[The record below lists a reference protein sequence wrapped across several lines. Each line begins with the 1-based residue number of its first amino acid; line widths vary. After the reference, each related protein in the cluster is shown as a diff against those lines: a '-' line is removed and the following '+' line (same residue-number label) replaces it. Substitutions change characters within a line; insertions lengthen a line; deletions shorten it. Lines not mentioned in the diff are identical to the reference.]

1 MSIPNSGQSSNT
13 VDGDPGLTAKPGTE
27 GGALW
32 EYLLSKAIPHHDE
45 LPDPMNVREW
55 THKDIGK
62 LSAKDQRA
70 WCKAQFEE
78 LEALK
83 KRNVYE
89 LADLPHGQK
98 AIKNRWVFDL
108 KSDGRKKARLV
119 AKGFSQVEG
128 LDFDEIFSPVVRFES
143 V

>member
-1 MSIPNSGQSSNT
+1 M
-13 VDGDPGLTAKPGTE
+13 E

-32 EYLLSKAIPHHDE
+32 EYLLSKAIPDDE
-45 LPDPMNVREW
+45 LPYPMNVQDW

-83 KRNVYE
+83 KHNVYE
-89 LADLPHGQK
+89 LADLPPGRK
-98 AIKNRWVFDL
+98 AIKNCWY
-108 KSDGRKKARLV
+108 S
-119 AKGFSQVEG
+119 
-128 LDFDEIFSPVVRFES
+128 I
-143 V
+143 